1 MLGFI
6 RGSGTTSVP
15 SQAAKR
21 GARAR
26 IISNNSPFS
35 SSPFLLAHTNILFIS
50 YRIHLSPG
58 SRRSS
63 ARTNA
68 TRKRA
73 PLPSSSS
80 SSTYTQSP
88 SPHQPITPPLEQ
100 GRYTCYS
107 SSADSTPPFGQVP
120 LPPVSALTH
129 SRTVSGRL
137 SGTSSPH
144 SSYSPDTHQVLHP
157 PALPLPLSTSLH
169 YNYRSDNNQTSSN
182 TYSAFVS
189 ATPDLGTSQNNAV
202 GGSNFAYANTQPNYG
217 GHAPQHSRSAS
228 PSAVVSSRHSISHI
242 NNPQYASSHGSPPSP
257 NSVSSHPSAHSGPPT
272 PTYPI
277 PYSAPATQPTIHNGQ
292 VHTQTHDFQNVYA
305 PNPVVA
311 HSPRF
316 LPPLTLAPIPDE
328 RYIRVLRQ
336 PHNPT
341 PYLHHPQPYSSYS
354 PYHQSIGLGHG
365 SWKPEG
371 MRKGLAML

>member
-1 MLGFI
+1 MVGSI

-21 GARAR
+21 AARAR

-35 SSPFLLAHTNILFIS
+35 SSPFLLPHTNILFIS

-68 TRKRA
+68 ARKRA
-73 PLPSSSS
+73 SASS
-80 SSTYTQSP
+80 SSTRSTNTESP
-88 SPHQPITPPLEQ
+88 SPQQKATPPLEQ
-100 GRYTCYS
+100 GRYSYHS
-107 SSADSTPPFGQVP
+107 ISAASTPPLGQVS
-120 LPPVSALTH
+120 LPPVSALPH
-129 SRTVSGRL
+129 SRTAPVTGRL

-144 SSYSPDTHQVLHP
+144 SSYSSDTHQVLR
-157 PALPLPLSTSLH
+157 PLSSPVLSLPVSSSLH
-169 YNYRSDNNQTSSN
+169 YNYRSNDDQTSSN
-182 TYSAFVS
+182 SYSAFVN
-189 ATPDLGTSQNNAV
+189 TPTDLGASQNHAV
-202 GGSNFAYANTQPNYG
+202 GGSNFAYANTQATYG
-217 GHAPQHSRSAS
+217 AHSRSAS
-228 PSAVVSSRHSISHI
+228 PSGVVSSRHSISHI
-242 NNPQYASSHGSPPSP
+242 NNPQYPSHGQSPSP
-257 NSVSSHPSAHSGPPT
+257 NSVSSHTSHSGPPT

-277 PYSAPATQPTIHNGQ
+277 PYSHSATAAVHNGQ
-292 VHTQTHDFQNVYA
+292 MHTQVNHFQNVYT

-311 HSPRF
+311 DSPRF

-328 RYIRVLRQ
+328 RYIRRVDLLRP

-341 PYLHHPQPYSSYS
+341 PYLHHSQPFSNYS

-365 SWKPEG
+365 WKPEG
-371 MRKGLAML
+371 MRKGLTML